1 MKRNAEAARISPV
14 MRRLSTYIAGALQ
27 RPLPARVAES
37 AKHHLLDTL
46 AAMVSG
52 TKLLPG
58 RRAIQYIRA
67 LGGVPEA
74 TVVGTR
80 YRTNAVNAALANG
93 MLAHADETDDSHSPS
108 LMHPGCGIVP
118 AALAMAERERRS
130 GTALLRA
137 VALGYDVG
145 TRLSLSLGAVQFGG
159 LGHMTHCFGNTFGAA
174 ATSAALA
181 RLNASQVRHVLAYAA
196 QQASGLSS
204 YGRDLEHVEK
214 AFDFGGMPARNGVT
228 AATIVA
234 SGCTATGDVFSGDRN
249 FFLTYDESRRLGKR
263 PDPERLV
270 HGLGKRWEI
279 AHTNIKRWSVGS
291 PIQAPLDSLLELVRA
306 EKFVSKDVE
315 RVAVRVYASGARI
328 TDDRDM
334 PDINMQHMCALML
347 VDGFVTFRAA
357 HDLRRMVDRR
367 ILDMRR
373 RIRVIADPA
382 LEKLR
387 PEKHAIVEVVLKNG
401 RRLRHHT
408 RAVRG
413 TAQNPMT
420 RAEVAEKCLDL
431 MAPVLGTRRAHALCG
446 TIWNIGR
453 LNDVRALRP
462 LLSK

>member
-1 MKRNAEAARISPV
+1 
-14 MRRLSTYIAGALQ
+14 MRRLSTYIACALQ

-181 RLNASQVRHVLAYAA
+181 HLNTSQVRHVLAYAA

-234 SGCTATGDVFSGDRN
+234 SGCTATDDVFSGDRN
-249 FFLTYDESRRLGKR
+249 FFLAYDESRRIGRR
-263 PDPERLV
+263 PDPGCLV
-270 HGLGKRWEI
+270 RELGKRWEI
-279 AHTNIKRWSVGS
+279 ANTNIKRWSVGS
-291 PIQAPLDSLLELVRA
+291 PIQAALDSLLEIIRA
-306 EKFVSKDVE
+306 EKIGPKDVDHL
-315 RVAVRVYASGARI
+315 AVRVYSAGAQI

-334 PDINMQHMCALML
+334 PDINMQHLCALML
-347 VDGFVTFRAA
+347 VDGFVTFKAA
-357 HDLRRMVDRR
+357 HDPRRMRDPRV
-367 ILDMRR
+367 LDLRQ
-373 RIRVIADPA
+373 RVRLIADPA

-431 MAPVLGTRRAHALCG
+431 MAPVLGTRRARALCG